1 MKKIIYIFASLIFS
15 INMQAQDR
23 PQPTAGPSPAIKISK
38 PTTFTLKN
46 GLKVLVVENHKLPRV
61 SYNLTLDNMPY
72 VEGSKK
78 GISELTGALIGSG
91 TKTTTKDA
99 FNEEVDFMGA
109 DINFWNSGAYASG
122 LSKYSKRI
130 LDMMADGALNT
141 VFTEE
146 EFQKEK
152 AKIIE
157 GLKTSEK
164 SVPAVAKRTQNVL
177 TYGKAHPKGEF
188 TSEETLNNI
197 TLEDVKNNFATYF
210 VPENAYLVVTG
221 DVKAKDIKKWVTAAF
236 GKWVDKP
243 APKTPYTEPK
253 DVAKTEINFVDMPNA
268 AQTELALINLA
279 DLKMTDPDYF
289 AVLVANQ
296 ILGGDFN
303 SYLNMNL
310 REKHAWTYG
319 ARTAISGNKYLSDFA
334 ATTQV
339 RNTVADSAIVESLK
353 EIKRIKN
360 ELVSEE
366 TLKNVKAGYV
376 GKFVMQVEKPQTVAN
391 YALKIKTQNLPE
403 DFYENYLKNIN
414 AVTAEDVKRVANKY
428 FKDGNLRI
436 VVVSKALDVL
446 PALEKLNIPIKYFDK
461 YGKETEKPKL
471 SKPVPAGVTAKKV
484 LENYIKAIGGTD
496 AINEVQSTYS
506 IGTTKIPQAPAPLSY
521 TSKSMDKKGKFIV
534 ELAMGGMSIMKQV
547 LNGDKGYM
555 MQQGQRMEL
564 TGDKLAETKEG
575 MGNFTE
581 LAMLN
586 KNLTLKNIENLDGV
600 DAYALVDGKTTH
612 YYAVESGLKIAS
624 STEQEMQGKKM
635 TQTIYYKDYRDVK
648 GVKFPF
654 NIVMNVGIEL
664 DIKIT
669 EVKVNEG
676 VTEADFQ

>member
-1 MKKIIYIFASLIFS
+1 MKKLIYIFASLILT
-15 INMQAQDR
+15 ITMQAQDR
-23 PQPTAGPSPAIKISK
+23 PQPVPGPSPAIKINK
-38 PTTFTLKN
+38 PVTFTLKN

-61 SYNLTLDNMPY
+61 SYNLTIDNLPYSELD
-72 VEGSKK
+72 KK
-78 GISELTGALIGSG
+78 GVSDITGSLIGSG
-91 TKTTTKDA
+91 TKTLSKDA

-109 DINFWNSGAYASG
+109 NINFWSSGAYASG

-152 AKIIE
+152 AKLIE
-157 GLKTSEK
+157 GLKADEK
-164 SVPAVAKRTQNVL
+164 SVPSVAQRLQSAL
-177 TYGKAHPKGEF
+177 TYGKTHPKGEF
-188 TSEETLNNI
+188 TTEATVNNI
-197 TLEDVKNNFATYF
+197 TLNDVIENFNTQF
-210 VPENAYLVVTG
+210 VPENAYLVITG
-221 DVKAKDIKKWVTAAF
+221 DVKTKDVKKWVTKAFEKWAA
-236 GKWVDKP
+236 KP
-243 APKTPYTEPK
+243 APKVAYTEPT
-253 DVAKTEINFVDMPNA
+253 DVAKTEINFIDMPNA

-289 AVLVANQ
+289 AVIVANQ

-310 REKHAWTYG
+310 REKNAWTYG
-319 ARTAISGNKYLSDFA
+319 ARTAISGSKYLSDFA

-339 RNTVADSAIVESLK
+339 RNTVTDSAIVESLK
-353 EIKRIKN
+353 EIKRIKD

-376 GKFVMQVEKPQTVAN
+376 GKFVMQVEKPQTIAN

-461 YGKETEKPKL
+461 YGNATDKPKL
-471 SKPVPAGVTAKKV
+471 SKPVPAGVTAKTV
-484 LENYIKAIGGTD
+484 LENYIKAIGGMD
-496 AINEVQSTYS
+496 AINKVQTTYS
-506 IGTTKIPQAPAPLSY
+506 IGSTKIPQAPAPLSF
-521 TSKSMDKKGKFIV
+521 TSKSDEKKGKSMV
-534 ELAMGGMSIMKQV
+534 ELAMGGMSLMKQV
-547 LNGDKGYM
+547 VTADKGYM

-564 TGDKLAETKEG
+564 EGEKLAEAKEG
-575 MGNFTE
+575 MGSFAE
-581 LAMLN
+581 VKMLA
-586 KNLTLKNIENLDGV
+586 KNLSLKNIENMDGV

-612 YYAVESGLKIAS
+612 YYAVESGLKIAEVE
-624 STEQEMQGKKM
+624 EQEMQGQKM
-635 TQTIYYKDYRDVK
+635 SLPTYYKDYREVK
-648 GVKFPF
+648 GVKYPF
-654 NIVMNVGIEL
+654 NIVKNVGIEL
-664 DIKIT
+664 DIKLT

-676 VTEADFQ
+676 VTDADFQ

>member
-1 MKKIIYIFASLIFS
+1 MKKLIYIFASLILT
-15 INMQAQDR
+15 ITMQAQDR
-23 PQPTAGPSPAIKISK
+23 PQPVPGPSPAIKINK
-38 PTTFTLKN
+38 PVTFTLKN

-61 SYNLTLDNMPY
+61 SYNLTIDNLPYSELD
-72 VEGSKK
+72 KK
-78 GISELTGALIGSG
+78 GVSDITGSLIGSG
-91 TKTTTKDA
+91 TKTLSKDA

-109 DINFWNSGAYASG
+109 NINFWSSGAYASG

-152 AKIIE
+152 AKLIE
-157 GLKTSEK
+157 GLKADEK
-164 SVPAVAKRTQNVL
+164 SVPSVAQRLQSAL
-177 TYGKAHPKGEF
+177 TYGKTHPKGEF
-188 TSEETLNNI
+188 TTEATVNNI
-197 TLEDVKNNFATYF
+197 TLNDVIENFNTQF
-210 VPENAYLVVTG
+210 VPENAYLVITG
-221 DVKAKDIKKWVTAAF
+221 DVKTKDVKKWVTKAFEKWAA
-236 GKWVDKP
+236 KP
-243 APKTPYTEPK
+243 APKVAYTEPT

-279 DLKMTDPDYF
+279 DLKMTDSDYF
-289 AVLVANQ
+289 AVIVANQ

-310 REKHAWTYG
+310 REKNAWTYG
-319 ARTAISGNKYLSDFA
+319 ARTAIAGSKYLSDFA

-339 RNTVADSAIVESLK
+339 RNTVTDSAIVESLK
-353 EIKRIKN
+353 EIKRIKD

-376 GKFVMQVEKPQTVAN
+376 GKFVMQVEKPQTIAN

-461 YGKETEKPKL
+461 YGNATDKPKL
-471 SKPVPAGVTAKKV
+471 SKPVPAGVTAKTV
-484 LENYIKAIGGTD
+484 LENYIKAIGGMD
-496 AINEVQSTYS
+496 AINKVQTTYS
-506 IGTTKIPQAPAPLSY
+506 IGSTKIPQAPAPLSF
-521 TSKSMDKKGKFIV
+521 TSKSDEKKGKSMV
-534 ELAMGGMSIMKQV
+534 ELAMGGMSLMKQV
-547 LNGDKGYM
+547 VTADKGYM

-564 TGDKLAETKEG
+564 EGEKLTEAKEG
-575 MGNFTE
+575 MGSFAE
-581 LAMLN
+581 VKMLA
-586 KNLTLKNIENLDGV
+586 KNLSLKNIENMDGV

-612 YYAVESGLKIAS
+612 YYAVESGLKIAEVA
-624 STEQEMQGKKM
+624 EQEMQGQKM
-635 TQTIYYKDYRDVK
+635 SLPTYYKDYREVK
-648 GVKFPF
+648 GVKYPF
-654 NIVMNVGIEL
+654 NIVKNVGIEL
-664 DIKIT
+664 DIKLT

-676 VTEADFQ
+676 VTDADFQ

>member
-1 MKKIIYIFASLIFS
+1 MKKLIYIFASLILT
-15 INMQAQDR
+15 ITMQAQDR
-23 PQPTAGPSPAIKISK
+23 PQPIPGPSPAIKINK
-38 PTTFTLKN
+38 PVTFTLKN

-61 SYNLTLDNMPY
+61 SYNLTIDNLPYSELD
-72 VEGSKK
+72 KK
-78 GISELTGALIGSG
+78 GVSDITGSLIGSG
-91 TKTTTKDA
+91 TKNLSKDA

-109 DINFWNSGAYASG
+109 NINFWSSGAYASG

-152 AKIIE
+152 AKLIE
-157 GLKTSEK
+157 GLKADEK
-164 SVPAVAKRTQNVL
+164 SVPSVAQRLQSAL
-177 TYGKAHPKGEF
+177 TYGKTHPKGEF
-188 TSEETLNNI
+188 TTEATVNNI
-197 TLEDVKNNFATYF
+197 TLNDVIENFNTQF
-210 VPENAYLVVTG
+210 VPENAYLVITG
-221 DVKAKDIKKWVTAAF
+221 DVKTKDVKKWVTKAFEKWAA
-236 GKWVDKP
+236 KP
-243 APKTPYTEPK
+243 APKVAYTEPT

-289 AVLVANQ
+289 AVIVANQ

-310 REKHAWTYG
+310 REKNAWTYG
-319 ARTAISGNKYLSDFA
+319 ARTAISGSKYLSDFA

-353 EIKRIKN
+353 EIKRIKD

-376 GKFVMQVEKPQTVAN
+376 GKFVMQVEKPQTIAN

-461 YGKETEKPKL
+461 YGNATDKPKL
-471 SKPVPAGVTAKKV
+471 SKPVPAGVSAKTV
-484 LENYIKAIGGTD
+484 LENYIKAIGGLD
-496 AINEVQSTYS
+496 AINKVQTTYS
-506 IGTTKIPQAPAPLSY
+506 VGSTKIPQAPAPLSF
-521 TSKSMDKKGKFIV
+521 TSKSDEKKGKFMV
-534 ELAMGGMSIMKQV
+534 ELAMGSMSLMKQV
-547 LNGDKGYM
+547 VTADKGYM
-555 MQQGQRMEL
+555 MQQGQRMDLEGEKL
-564 TGDKLAETKEG
+564 TEMKEA
-575 MGNFTE
+575 MGNFPE
-581 LAMLN
+581 IKMLA
-586 KNLTLKNIENLDGV
+586 KNLSLKNIENMDGV

-612 YYAVESGLKIAS
+612 YYAVESGLKLAT
-624 STEQEMQGKKM
+624 STEQEMQGQKM
-635 TQTIYYKDYRDVK
+635 TQTMYAKDYRDVK

-664 DIKIT
+664 DIKLT

-676 VTEADFQ
+676 VTDADFQ